1 MGSPFLLQI
10 LDSNAAPSYLNCLE
24 VRHGA
29 RLDIMPYSLRRK
41 ITEMPALKVE
51 YKNAALRVEL
61 ETGGSAGLFI
71 NNIQRMHS
79 SLGTL
84 QGTLQRTLQRTLR
97 LSSSLQTDY
106 EWHEFIEATITFNEK
121 EISVSLC
128 ASNVEIAFE
137 TYPAQKDDDK
147 YLNL

>member
-1 MGSPFLLQI
+1 
-10 LDSNAAPSYLNCLE
+10 
-24 VRHGA
+24 
-29 RLDIMPYSLRRK
+29 
-41 ITEMPALKVE
+41 MPALKVE

-84 QGTLQRTLQRTLR
+84 QRTLQGTLQRTLQRTLR
-97 LSSSLQTDY
+97 LSSSVQTDY

>member
-1 MGSPFLLQI
+1 
-10 LDSNAAPSYLNCLE
+10 
-24 VRHGA
+24 
-29 RLDIMPYSLRRK
+29 
-41 ITEMPALKVE
+41 MPALKVE

-84 QGTLQRTLQRTLR
+84 QGTLR

-128 ASNVEIAFE
+128 ASNVELAFE

>member
-1 MGSPFLLQI
+1 
-10 LDSNAAPSYLNCLE
+10 
-24 VRHGA
+24 
-29 RLDIMPYSLRRK
+29 MPYSLKRK
-41 ITEMPALKVE
+41 ITQMPALKVE

-84 QGTLQRTLQRTLR
+84 QGTLQGTLR

-137 TYPAQKDDDK
+137 TYPAQTDDDK
-147 YLNL
+147 SLNL

>member
-1 MGSPFLLQI
+1 
-10 LDSNAAPSYLNCLE
+10 
-24 VRHGA
+24 
-29 RLDIMPYSLRRK
+29 
-41 ITEMPALKVE
+41 MPALKVE

-97 LSSSLQTDY
+97 LSSSVQTDY

>member
-84 QGTLQRTLQRTLR
+84 QGTLR

>member
-1 MGSPFLLQI
+1 
-10 LDSNAAPSYLNCLE
+10 
-24 VRHGA
+24 
-29 RLDIMPYSLRRK
+29 
-41 ITEMPALKVE
+41 MPALKVE

-79 SLGTL
+79 SLGTLQGTLQRTLQRTL

>member
-1 MGSPFLLQI
+1 
-10 LDSNAAPSYLNCLE
+10 
-24 VRHGA
+24 
-29 RLDIMPYSLRRK
+29 MPYSLKRK
-41 ITEMPALKVE
+41 ITQMPALKVE

-84 QGTLQRTLQRTLR
+84 QGTLQGTLR
-97 LSSSLQTDY
+97 LSSSVQTDY

>member
-84 QGTLQRTLQRTLR
+84 QRTLQGTLQRTLR
-97 LSSSLQTDY
+97 LSSSVQTDY

>member
-97 LSSSLQTDY
+97 LSSSVQTDY

>member
-84 QGTLQRTLQRTLR
+84 QRTLQGTLR